1 MTNFLS
7 SDEAINLNEIIKLL
21 SEKTKQ
27 NDRTQLETRCK
38 RLCELLEWFSE
49 HFKHDRKFSLHAH
62 KELFKKL
69 FSVIVK
75 QKVPVI
81 SSNEEIKLNIVIC
94 LRMLMRDPYFQ
105 QAFIRSDGITY
116 FSDMFHVKAKN
127 YLVCAEETCVVDLT
141 AHLASMFYKL
151 SNHPKNHDILIDI
164 SIHKTML
171 HLLKA
176 GDVFILHCALHTLT
190 ALAENKTLR
199 TLIGDLHS
207 VEQVIQIIQEFDD
220 YSKCCGADLLR
231 TLSSDAEIQQQMM
244 IYDALPVLLSVL
256 NDCEQCD
263 LLWHVVWILVQLC
276 SDVEWANEIRLL
288 GGVPVLLN
296 LLNSNRTL
304 NCGRFKLSSGYVRHT
319 RAAVTPLTSNKDELT
334 ESKIRLY
341 SACCAALTELA
352 LDDRCT
358 QTIVQSNG
366 LYIIAKFILPRN
378 LPEKSSNSGIL
389 LQQNAFRALRFLFSM
404 ERNRKMFKRLFPP
417 DMFQSFIDIGH
428 YVRESEEYKPL
439 VEQLNSME
447 EQGLDDVRSGVEEL
461 NQNKTPKRRIREYDI
476 YDILGSGAFGSVY
489 RVRKGS
495 NQTTLALKEVR
506 MVTGGGKKGKER
518 QKREID
524 EIVRE
529 LSIIREQLRHPNVVR
544 YYSTFQEND
553 KLYIEMELIEGAS
566 LQDYFNS
573 LKEKKE
579 PGMGEIRLWR
589 VFIQMC
595 LALRYLHCDKRIVH
609 RDLSPNNV
617 MLGENDKVT
626 ITDFGLAKQKPDSSK
641 MMSVVGTILY
651 SCPEIIKNEPYNEK
665 ADIWALGCILY
676 QMATL
681 DPPFLTS
688 NMLSLAKNICD
699 GEFPPIPDDGTYTK
713 LVNKTVSC
721 CLTVEPSE
729 RPDIIGVCGVISGP
743 LMRYTDHI
751 THLHM
756 VAEKRVEKERRRT
769 QRHFYEARR
778 NRQDYQTLFQ
788 ASQGSY
794 ERASRNFDGSNGS
807 VTSQSSDIP
816 TTMRSNS
823 DETEVFDADN
833 ATEDKGI
840 EIKVDSSMARNFV
853 NGHDKVETPLRK
865 PTRPVSAGTKQPH
878 PPSPDLRGE
887 VPRRALSF
895 DLSARSNSNEL
906 RAPPSGRSLMNSR
919 GRPASSCGGTSR
931 MLSISPSKLR
941 QINDPV
947 QQTLIQLH
955 KIIYIDQLPPTS
967 EVNFRRRI
975 ISRYKRSLFSPNSPS
990 AGLKNELKKLLC
1002 GSHET
1007 IDVGFLEAT
1016 SLAQRATAEA
1026 ETRELLGDQS
1036 TTTVTA
1042 EPSSL
1047 YEGGITYGQ
1056 MQGIIERVLKESGY
1070 YDITNRD
1077 NRLLCKNI

>member
-1 MTNFLS
+1 
-7 SDEAINLNEIIKLL
+7 
-21 SEKTKQ
+21 
-27 NDRTQLETRCK
+27 
-38 RLCELLEWFSE
+38 LEWFSE

-378 LPEKSSNSGIL
+378 LPEKRSSNSGIL

-778 NRQDYQTLFQ
+778 NSITIKPMTSMIIFFFFNK
-788 ASQGSY
+788 GSY

-833 ATEDKGI
+833 DKQKILKKNRHDKGN
-840 EIKVDSSMARNFV
+840 KSNDLFSLLNNV
-853 NGHDKVETPLRK
+853 VETPLRK

-895 DLSARSNSNEL
+895 DLS
-906 RAPPSGRSLMNSR
+906 
-919 GRPASSCGGTSR
+919 ASSCGGTSR

-1077 NRLLCKNI
+1077 